1 MSTNSK
7 KIIAA
12 LRNLRG
18 LDMCLCDYAESKE
31 ETSLKHAL
39 LYSRLIVA
47 SLSAE
52 RDALELQPHD
62 MKEDI

>member
-1 MSTNSK
+1 MIPQSK

-18 LDMCLCDYAESKE
+18 LDMCLCDYAETKNES
-31 ETSLKHAL
+31 SLKHAL

-52 RDALELQPHD
+52 RDALEIEPHEA
-62 MKEDI
+62 KEES

>member
-1 MSTNSK
+1 MIPQSK
-7 KIIAA
+7 KIVAA

-18 LDMCLCDYAESKE
+18 LDMCLCDYAESKSE
-31 ETSLKHAL
+31 SSLKHAL

-52 RDALELQPHD
+52 RDSLEIEPHD
-62 MKEDI
+62 AQESL